1 MGIPIV
7 DIPNILTGSRG
18 ALLGVPLLEE
28 LLTLGP
34 FWAAERGFFSKD
46 DGQMTWEDSRFQW
59 ESGWWARATPLKN
72 MSQLGWWHKP
82 NMNGKITLMAT
93 KPTNQEFVLWFHG
106 IGKIMGSPK
115 LRKLHDFNGDL
126 SWEKPHGIAGNSAG
140 GLLPSGDL
148 WFDIP
153 HMVDTP
159 LRKSTD
165 LSPSAGYIKWENQTS
180 TDVCLPGFVSA
191 AFLKNYTLVLKH
203 DGLLSAM
210 IYLWKTVIQ
219 NYQESSDH
227 NWSNFHGVPISRSMV
242 FLDSNLGY
250 PIQLVHQDLPL
261 RTTRN
266 NIWGFP

>member
-1 MGIPIV
+1 M
-7 DIPNILTGSRG
+7 
-18 ALLGVPLLEE
+18 
-28 LLTLGP
+28 
-34 FWAAERGFFSKD
+34 
-46 DGQMTWEDSRFQW
+46 
-59 ESGWWARATPLKN
+59 ESD
-72 MSQLGWWHKP
+72 
-82 NMNGKITLMAT
+82 GKI
-93 KPTNQEFVLWFHG
+93 
-106 IGKIMGSPK
+106 IGSPK

-140 GLLPSGDL
+140 GLLAPGDL

-165 LSPSAGYIKWENQTS
+165 VSPSAGYIKWENQTS
-180 TDVCLPGFVSA
+180 TNVCLPGFVSA

-203 DGLLSAM
+203 DGLLSSM

-242 FLDSNLGY
+242 FHPLGS
-250 PIQLVHQDLPL
+250 PGPL

-266 NIWGFP
+266 NINGAFHSHGATQELDGFW